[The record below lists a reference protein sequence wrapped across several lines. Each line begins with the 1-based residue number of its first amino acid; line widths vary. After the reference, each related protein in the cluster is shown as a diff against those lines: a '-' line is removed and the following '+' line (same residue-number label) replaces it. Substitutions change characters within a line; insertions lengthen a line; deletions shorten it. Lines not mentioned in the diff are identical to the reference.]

1 MLHVRTVTVVS
12 VAVALCSKAGAAV
25 AEMVGDVPID
35 SLDTG
40 VPIDTGSESGAH
52 AASHSWGALGTSS
65 EQFAEVN

>member
-1 MLHVRTVTVVS
+1 MVS

-52 AASHSWGALGTSS
+52 AASRSWGALGTSS